1 MSVLMVAAV
10 TPSNGSKPY
19 VIMGS
24 DTKKIALDLH
34 KDETVETN
42 DFDGKVREVNGKLIG
57 VVGRIPNEFLNEYLQ
72 IMSNDDKN
80 LESLTRDIF
89 ELAKE
94 VISNSDYEEAKLGIF
109 LAAIENGYPS
119 VGIINVE
126 KDKLDDAYFRT
137 GIAKEG
143 HLLATNFNS
152 FDDLEKEINDKI
164 EKNQKFE
171 MVRKY
176 VVACLKDAA
185 SRLPEIANQN
195 IDIKQIGK

>member
-1 MSVLMVAAV
+1 MAIFILLHPLSLEPQGLQNSVIDSV
-10 TPSNGSKPY
+10 
-19 VIMGS
+19 
-24 DTKKIALDLH
+24 
-34 KDETVETN
+34 
-42 DFDGKVREVNGKLIG
+42 G
-57 VVGRIPNEFLNEYLQ
+57 VVGQIPNEFLNEYLQ
-72 IMSNDDKN
+72 VMSTADQNI
-80 LESLTRDIF
+80 ESLTLGIF
-89 ELAKE
+89 ELAKD
-94 VISNSDYEEAKLGIF
+94 VVSNAKHEETKLGIQ

-119 VGIINVE
+119 IGIINV
-126 KDKLDDAYFRT
+126 DKTRLENAYFRT
-137 GIAKEG
+137 EIVKEG
-143 HLLATNFNS
+143 HLLSTNFNS